1 MNNNKVAIACVLSLL
16 AGVGLGF
23 LVNRPAPVKENVP
36 TKIEKK
42 QKAAVKDIGNEAII
56 RGLRKKIAD
65 LETKLQNLN
74 QTPQKEE
81 EKKVE
86 EKPNPERRMPG
97 FSIAEMRKFAEEFKK
112 RDPQG
117 YINMTNRMA
126 QGMAR
131 RQEKNISRLEL
142 LSSFNVASMSEKQK
156 AVHETYQDLLSRQV
170 ELENILN
177 PQNTDLTDEDREKA
191 FKEMRELHRDIHKYA
206 REERKNLLSQTGIDL
221 GVGSEN
227 VSTFVEM
234 IETVY
239 DVTSEGWGGRGRGGH
254 HQGSMPFRQG
264 WR

>member
-1 MNNNKVAIACVLSLL
+1 
-16 AGVGLGF
+16 
-23 LVNRPAPVKENVP
+23 
-36 TKIEKK
+36 
-42 QKAAVKDIGNEAII
+42 
-56 RGLRKKIAD
+56 
-65 LETKLQNLN
+65 
-74 QTPQKEE
+74 
-81 EKKVE
+81 
-86 EKPNPERRMPG
+86 
-97 FSIAEMRKFAEEFKK
+97 
-112 RDPQG
+112 
-117 YINMTNRMA
+117 
-126 QGMAR
+126 
-131 RQEKNISRLEL
+131 
-142 LSSFNVASMSEKQK
+142 MSEKQK
-156 AVHETYQDLLSRQV
+156 AIHETYQDLLSRQV

-239 DVTSEGWGGRGRGGH
+239 DVTSEGWGGRGRGGR